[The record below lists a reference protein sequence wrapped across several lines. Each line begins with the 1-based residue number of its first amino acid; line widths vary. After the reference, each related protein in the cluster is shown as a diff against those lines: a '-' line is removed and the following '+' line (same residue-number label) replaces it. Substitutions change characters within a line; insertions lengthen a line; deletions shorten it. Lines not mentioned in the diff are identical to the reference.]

1 MIRRIQQ
8 WPPAQRKLI
17 FGVFIVAGVL
27 LIVAVSAGLFL
38 LSLDS
43 GRDTSVALVGSVS
56 VREFAVLPDDDA
68 YPKTVAVGPDGMVYT
83 GSFASGAMWAITPD
97 GDLSEMPGTR
107 AAIGA
112 VSGLTVAPD
121 GTIYVVDKVDP
132 SPAALGGDVKRI
144 APDGSI
150 SHFASI
156 DDDRGF
162 VLPDD
167 IALDPAGNVYVS
179 DRGRGEIWRF
189 TPEGQGSLWWT
200 PPPNE
205 RSKRPAPTG
214 LAYDPEHHALLVTDS
229 TLDILYRVDIDSGTS
244 DVLYDHQGKDFAP
257 GFDGLTIA
265 PDGTIYIAALAQN
278 GVVRLNN
285 GGLDYIAGVFRG
297 ISDIAYSAGR
307 IYATNFD
314 SYSLA
319 VPFVRPRLPFA
330 LDVIDLNGN

>member
-1 MIRRIQQ
+1 M
-8 WPPAQRKLI
+8 QRKLI

-43 GRDTSVALVGSVS
+43 GRDTSVALVDGVS

-68 YPKTVAVGPDGMVYT
+68 YPAAVAVGPGGTVYT

-107 AAIGA
+107 EAIGA

-121 GTIYVVDKVDP
+121 GSIYLVDQVDS
-132 SPAALGGDVKRI
+132 SPATLGGDVKRI
-144 APDGSI
+144 TPNGDI
-150 SHFASI
+150 SVFAEI
-156 DDDRGF
+156 DDERGF
-162 VLPDD
+162 LLPDD

-179 DRGRGEIWRF
+179 DRGRGEVWRF
-189 TPEGQGSLWWT
+189 APDGQGSLWWT

-205 RSKRPAPTG
+205 RSTRPAPTG
-214 LAYDPEHHALLVTDS
+214 LEYDPGHHALLITDS
-229 TLDILYRVDIDSGTS
+229 TLDILYRVDIDSGETE
-244 DVLYDHQGKDFAP
+244 VLYDHQGQDFAP
-257 GFDGLTIA
+257 GFDGLTMA

-278 GVVRLNN
+278 GVVRLND
-285 GGLDYIAGVFRG
+285 GELEYIAGVFRG
-297 ISDIAYSAGR
+297 VSDVAYSEGR

-330 LDVIDLNGN
+330 LDVIDLNAE